1 MNFAKQMR
9 LSPRNVDPE
18 QRDIQ
23 AENGTHRFIPISFLG
38 TVLDS
43 SKLVDSMV
51 NLWIPP
57 TWIRGAV
64 LGSVL
69 TRFLSIVYILN
80 LGSLLNDI
88 YFPYNLIFLK
98 NHLIY
103 IIIVKTVK
111 HIKFIN

>member
-23 AENGTHRFIPISFLG
+23 TEKSMQRFIPISFPG

-43 SKLVDSMV
+43 SKPVDSMV

-57 TWIRGAV
+57 TWIRGTV
-64 LGSVL
+64 LGSVH
-69 TRFLSIVYILN
+69 TRVAYQL
-80 LGSLLNDI
+80 
-88 YFPYNLIFLK
+88 YF
-98 NHLIY
+98 
-103 IIIVKTVK
+103 
-111 HIKFIN
+111 